1 MGRIS
6 KQWEDGFQS
15 FKDVG
20 MKERARAGAEVLFM
34 LWGLAVY
41 GEGGHSAYQ
50 KFLLASRFL
59 GVLTQAHPLEMLS
72 CASDQNLP
80 DQNYKWLW

>member
-1 MGRIS
+1 MRHRIHSRYFMGRIS

-34 LWGLAVY
+34 LGGLRCM
-41 GEGGHSAYQ
+41 GREDMQHTKSFFSLQ
-50 KFLLASRFL
+50 DS
-59 GVLTQAHPLEMLS
+59 
-72 CASDQNLP
+72 
-80 DQNYKWLW
+80 